1 MNKQILVVEDSH
13 LVRMYYR
20 QILEPEGY
28 AVTEAANGS
37 EGIERALEQDFD
49 VFIVDINMP
58 MMDGFTFL
66 ERIRDISSSPAIV
79 ISTEASEEDAQ
90 KAYEAGAS
98 FFIVKPVSSDNL
110 LRNINMLAG
119 T

>member
-28 AVTEAANGS
+28 SVVEAANGS
-37 EGIERALEQDFD
+37 EGIERAMEMDFD
-49 VFIVDINMP
+49 LFIVDINMP

-66 ERIRDISSSPAIV
+66 ERIRDFSSAPAIV
-79 ISTEASEEDAQ
+79 ISTEASEEDSR
-90 KAYEAGAS
+90 KAYAAGAS
-98 FFIVKPVSSDNL
+98 FFIVKPVTPANL

-119 T
+119 A

>member
-1 MNKQILVVEDSH
+1 MNKKILIVEDSH

-28 AVTEAANGS
+28 EVVEAANGS
-37 EGIERALEQDFD
+37 EGLERAMEQDFD

-66 ERIRDISSSPAIV
+66 ERIRDISSAPAIV

-90 KAYEAGAS
+90 KAYAAGAS
-98 FFIVKPVSSDNL
+98 FFIVKPVTPENL

-119 T
+119 A